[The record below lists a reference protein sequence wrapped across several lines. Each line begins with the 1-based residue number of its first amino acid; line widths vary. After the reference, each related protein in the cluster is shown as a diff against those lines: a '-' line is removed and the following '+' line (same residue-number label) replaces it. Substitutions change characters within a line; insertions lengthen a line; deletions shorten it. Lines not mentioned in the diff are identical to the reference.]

1 MTERLLIGLFL
12 ASLIISISTYL
23 MFFTQLDSLLFVTFL
38 FIGTFGAGFVG
49 GLIDGGTKGERIGI
63 SLIAC
68 VFGLVVTAIGVE
80 RQQLDLNP
88 FGLYLFYYN
97 PLTVLGSLLSWSV
110 ERLWEWRSTGY
121 PGTRKEHIQGFATG
135 LAVMTVFL
143 GIAQL
148 VNLTPNLS
156 LAILLCYIF
165 AFAAGFLSG
174 ILHGG
179 KPSRRILVAVL
190 AAMVPLTLFAALPP
204 SPVTL
209 GPKALLGLA
218 VYGVVAGLGALLSTR

>member
-1 MTERLLIGLFL
+1 
-12 ASLIISISTYL
+12 

-97 PLTVLGSLLSWSV
+97 PLTVLGSLLS
-110 ERLWEWRSTGY
+110 
-121 PGTRKEHIQGFATG
+121 
-135 LAVMTVFL
+135 
-143 GIAQL
+143 
-148 VNLTPNLS
+148 
-156 LAILLCYIF
+156 
-165 AFAAGFLSG
+165 
-174 ILHGG
+174 
-179 KPSRRILVAVL
+179 
-190 AAMVPLTLFAALPP
+190 
-204 SPVTL
+204 
-209 GPKALLGLA
+209 
-218 VYGVVAGLGALLSTR
+218 